1 MGDARVICDRHGKPP
16 KILISSHMLDSSW
29 CNRKRL
35 YHRLMLASFI
45 CFLPLSVV
53 LFIGTWAMPEV
64 PWAVGEKGT
73 TATCTVQ
80 AFFFLVFYLAFPFYY
95 ASLSIYACK
104 RFVIM
109 IIPPHLCNVM
119 LLITHDFPSHLSY
132 SYSCEE

>member
-1 MGDARVICDRHGKPP
+1 MWVTHINVYGKQP

-64 PWAVGEKGT
+64 PWAVGENGT

-109 IIPPHLCNVM
+109 IIPP
-119 LLITHDFPSHLSY
+119 LLQCYVTYSHDFPSHLSY
-132 SYSCEE
+132 RHSCEE